1 MNEPE
6 IVDIYDENKC
16 KTGKTLIRHK
26 EFLKDG
32 EYILACQ
39 AIILNSKRQIL
50 VSQRSEFKEKFPLMW
65 ECNGGAVLTGET
77 SLDGV
82 VREIQEE
89 LGISL
94 KKEDGI
100 YIKTA
105 QNNFRFKD
113 IYLFVKD
120 IEIKDIKFT
129 DKEAI
134 AAKWISIEEFA
145 KMLKNGEFVPTL
157 EFDEEDYKKC
167 LEMYFVI

>member
-39 AIILNSKRQIL
+39 AIILNSKREIL
-50 VSQRSEFKEKFPLMW
+50 ISKRSEFKEKFPLMW
-65 ECNGGAVLTGET
+65 ECNGGAVLNGET
-77 SLDGV
+77 SIDGV

-89 LGISL
+89 LGITL
-94 KKEDGI
+94 NKEDGI

-105 QNNFRFKD
+105 KSNYRFKD

-134 AAKWISIEEFA
+134 AAKWVSIDEFVE
-145 KMLKNGEFVPTL
+145 MLKNGKFVPTL
-157 EFDEEDYKKC
+157 EFDEDDYKKC
-167 LEMYFVI
+167 LELLEK

>member
-16 KTGKTLIRHK
+16 KTGRTLVRHK
-26 EFLKDG
+26 EFLKPG
-32 EYILACQ
+32 EYIVACQ

-50 VSQRSEFKEKFPLMW
+50 ISKRSEFKDKFPLMW

-89 LGISL
+89 LGIL
-94 KKEDGI
+94 LNKEDGI

-105 QNNFRFKD
+105 KNSFRFKD

-134 AAKWISIEEFA
+134 EARWVNIEEFSE
-145 KMLKNGEFVPTL
+145 KLKNGDFVPTL

-167 LEMYFVI
+167 LELLGE

>member
-1 MNEPE
+1 MNELE

-16 KTGKTLIRHK
+16 RTGKTLVRRK
-26 EFLKDG
+26 EFLKPG
-32 EYILACQ
+32 EYILASQ
-39 AIILNSKRQIL
+39 AIILNSKKQIL
-50 VSQRSEFKEKFPLMW
+50 ISKRSEFKDKFPLMW

-89 LGISL
+89 LGIHL
-94 KKEDGI
+94 NKEDGI

-105 QNNFRFKD
+105 KSNYRFKD

-134 AAKWISIEEFA
+134 ESKWVSIDEFIE
-145 KMLKNGEFVPTL
+145 MLKNDEFVPTL

-167 LEMYFVI
+167 LELLGE

>member
-6 IVDIYDENKC
+6 VVDIYDENKL
-16 KTGKTLIRHK
+16 KTGRTLVRHK
-26 EFLKDG
+26 EFLRPG
-32 EYILACQ
+32 EYIVACQ
-39 AIILNSKRQIL
+39 AIIINSKRQIL
-50 VSQRSEFKEKFPLMW
+50 ISQRSEFKEKFPLMW
-65 ECNGGAVLTGET
+65 ECNGGAVLAGET

-94 KKEDGI
+94 NKEDGI

-105 QNNFRFKD
+105 QNNYRFKD

-134 AAKWISIEEFA
+134 AAKWVSIDEFIE
-145 KMLKNGEFVPTL
+145 MLRNKEFVPTL

-167 LEMYFVI
+167 LELLGE

>member
-1 MNEPE
+1 MNELE

-16 KTGKTLIRHK
+16 RTGKTLVRRK
-26 EFLKDG
+26 EFLKPG
-32 EYILACQ
+32 EYILASQ
-39 AIILNSKRQIL
+39 AIILNSKKQIL
-50 VSQRSEFKEKFPLMW
+50 ISKRSEFKDKFPLMW

-89 LGISL
+89 LGITL
-94 KKEDGI
+94 NKEDGI

-105 QNNFRFKD
+105 KSNYRFKD

-134 AAKWISIEEFA
+134 ESKWVSIDEFIE
-145 KMLKNGEFVPTL
+145 MLKNDEFVPTL

-167 LEMYFVI
+167 LELLGE